1 MIKSHQIFNQERRT
15 PMETDQT
22 SVEQPAVT
30 EATKELSTIETEQ
43 LTTTDEKNLS
53 QLETEIKE
61 HLTKIAINYIEVGK
75 RLLKAKS
82 LVKHGDWQNWLEQNF
97 QLGQSSA
104 NKLMSVA
111 KRFAQSELVTILNS
125 TQMIAMLDLPKG
137 QEEEF
142 IKQKNTNGTPVADMT
157 VRTLREEIKQWNST
171 HENPKKK
178 KRNTSQSAIKAE
190 TTGSSNS
197 SQDTKPQPDDAKI
210 QNEEIST
217 ASINPTE
224 ITTPEENAK
233 KTETQNETDD
243 NNYLLLEQFLR
254 LSNDLANISDLNK
267 LAQKYAENYP
277 DKFAN
282 EINNLSFTLSL
293 IQSLQINQ
301 NNIFSNFPIYG
312 GQLYRKIKISS

>member
-61 HLTKIAINYIEVGK
+61 HLTKMAINYIEVGK
-75 RLLKAKS
+75 RLLQAKE
-82 LVKHGDWQNWLEQNF
+82 LVEHGKWQLWLENNF
-97 QLGQSSA
+97 QLSYQTA
-104 NKLMSVA
+104 A
-111 KRFAQSELVTILNS
+111 KFMQCAEKFSNVVSIRSLNS
-125 TQMIAMLDLPKG
+125 TQMIAMLSLPKG

-142 IKQKNTNGTPVADMT
+142 IKQKTNDGTPVENMS
-157 VRTLREEIKQWNST
+157 VKTLRKEIKQWNST

-178 KRNTSQSAIKAE
+178 KRNTSQSAIEAE
-190 TTGSSNS
+190 ATSSSNS
-197 SQDTKPQPDDAKI
+197 SQDTKPQPADAKF

-224 ITTPEENAK
+224 ISTIEENAK
-233 KTETQNETDD
+233 NTETQNETDD
-243 NNYLLLEQFLR
+243 NNYLLLEQFIR
-254 LSNDLANISDLNK
+254 LSNDLANISNLNE
-267 LAQKYAENYP
+267 LAQKYYENYP

-282 EINNLSFTLSL
+282 EIKHLYSIIDTISPK
-293 IQSLQINQ
+293 QS
-301 NNIFSNFPIYG
+301 
-312 GQLYRKIKISS
+312 K

>member
-30 EATKELSTIETEQ
+30 EATKELSIIETEQ

-61 HLTKIAINYIEVGK
+61 HLTKIVINYIEVGK
-75 RLLKAKS
+75 RLIKAKS
-82 LVKHGDWQNWLEQNF
+82 LVKHGEWQNWLHNNF
-97 QLGQSSA
+97 QLAERTAQRFMACSERFSETT
-104 NKLMSVA
+104 LMSN
-111 KRFAQSELVTILNS
+111 LNS
-125 TQMIAMLDLPKG
+125 TQMIAMLALPKD

-142 IKQKNTNGTPVADMT
+142 IKQKTTDGTPIENMS
-157 VRTLREEIKQWNST
+157 VRTLRKEIKQWNST

-178 KRNTSQSAIKAE
+178 KKNTSQSDIEAE
-190 TTGSSNS
+190 ATSSSNS
-197 SQDTKPQPDDAKI
+197 SQDTKTQPDDAKI

-217 ASINPTE
+217 ASTNSTQ
-224 ITTPEENAK
+224 ITIPEENTK
-233 KTETQNETDD
+233 NIETQNETND

-254 LSNDLANISDLNK
+254 LSNDLANISNLNE

-277 DKFAN
+277 DKFEN
-282 EINNLSFTLSL
+282 EIEHLYSIIDS
-293 IQSLQINQ
+293 IHPKQS
-301 NNIFSNFPIYG
+301 
-312 GQLYRKIKISS
+312 K